1 MSETRKEKTG
11 DPSTP
16 RETPAATASSAT
28 KDAAPTRLFGKYRIP
43 AQGCGRDLG
52 KIRDEDWDCRLSL
65 SETKALE
72 DQRPLPLRRQKE
84 PLLSQ
89 PCGQVEFGLR
99 MRGRRQSSMFPLS
112 SLLPPPPPRRGQN

>member
-28 KDAAPTRLFGKYRIP
+28 KDAAPTKLFGKYRIP
-43 AQGCGRDLG
+43 AHWVVNETLEKSGT
-52 KIRDEDWDCRLSL
+52 KIGIVGYPF
-65 SETKALE
+65 ETKALE
-72 DQRPLPLRRQKE
+72 DQRPLPLRR
-84 PLLSQ
+84 LSQ